1 MTASM
6 AEVVLCSALLSA
18 MALWYGVRMGAV
30 PLSRRLAAM
39 AIPLT
44 QACALVAFGAFAMPR
59 SLSGSICSLRC
70 FRHGSVS
77 GGRWS
82 RTAEPFAGCAQ
93 GVGPGSG
100 PCGS

>member
-6 AEVVLCSALLSA
+6 AGVVLCSALLSA

-44 QACALVAFGAFAMPR
+44 QA
-59 SLSGSICSLRC
+59 
-70 FRHGSVS
+70 
-77 GGRWS
+77 

>member
-44 QACALVAFGAFAMPR
+44 QACALVAFGAFAMRDPFWIDLFPTLFSPR
-59 SLSGSICSLRC
+59 
-70 FRHGSVS
+70 
-77 GGRWS
+77 
-82 RTAEPFAGCAQ
+82 
-93 GVGPGSG
+93 
-100 PCGS
+100 